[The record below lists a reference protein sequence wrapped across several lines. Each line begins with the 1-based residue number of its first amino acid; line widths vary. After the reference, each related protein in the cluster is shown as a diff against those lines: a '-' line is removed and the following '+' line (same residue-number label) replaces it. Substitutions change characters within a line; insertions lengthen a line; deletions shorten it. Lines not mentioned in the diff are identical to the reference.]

1 MAAINDLINQI
12 QDPALRAKIEQE
24 VEKLTKQKK
33 FGLVF
38 EEHLPEC
45 TPLYDIPVRK
55 GLKVSVRDGKAN
67 EIYIVLKVADGKA
80 VCLPKDGTK
89 AVEFDVAD
97 LVTTAEL
104 GDPIYPCLQPLGEV
118 CNAPDSDLWHTL
130 IEADNYHE
138 YEAFRICHPV
148 HRTDTNRRGRESQ
161 EQRLLYGHDQS
172 HVR

>member
-1 MAAINDLINQI
+1 MAALNDLIQKIENPELRAQI
-12 QDPALRAKIEQE
+12 QAAADR
-24 VEKLTKQKK
+24 LTKQKK

-55 GLKVSVRDGKAN
+55 GLKVSVRNGKAN
-67 EIYIVLKVADGKA
+67 ETYTVLKIAEGKA
-80 VCLPKDGTK
+80 LCLPKNSSE

-118 CNAPDSDLWHTL
+118 CNKVLRAFSNDELDHIFETDGI
-130 IEADNYHE
+130 IE
-138 YEAFRICHPV
+138 
-148 HRTDTNRRGRESQ
+148 
-161 EQRLLYGHDQS
+161 
-172 HVR
+172 